1 MIKKLFLII
10 CIFNF
15 CNLAF
20 SQTQCGLTK
29 SYYADVYTVQ
39 TDDLYCLARNSNKD
53 YTMFLTFANSCGPCR
68 KELPLVVNFA
78 NENKFDLYVLTV
90 EREWE
95 YDSQFAYR
103 ILQKANMANSEY
115 KSILLSDSL
124 YTNVEY
130 RRRKPKNST
139 FTVTVGTKSAE
150 KYTAF
155 LNKLTNASKKS
166 YGYGKLIV
174 MNKKGEIVF
183 EDVST
188 DGKDGDF
195 EQRMSNIMQKIETDK
210 QKRR

>member
-53 YTMFLTFANSCGPCR
+53 YTVFFVMSNSCSPCR
-68 KELPLVVNFA
+68 KKLPLVVNFT
-78 NENKFDLYVLTV
+78 NENKFDLYILSV
-90 EREWE
+90 EREWD
-95 YDSQFAYR
+95 YDSKPIYR
-103 ILQKANMANSEY
+103 TLQKANMANSEY

-130 RRRKPKNST
+130 RRRKPSNAVISISIAGAKY
-139 FTVTVGTKSAE
+139 AE
-150 KYTAF
+150 KYIAF
-155 LNKLTNASKKS
+155 LNKLTKASEKA

-174 MNKKGEIVF
+174 MNKQGEIVF
-183 EDVST
+183 EDIST
-188 DGKDGDF
+188 DGNDDF
-195 EQRMSNIMQKIETDK
+195 EQNILQKIEARK
-210 QKRR
+210 